1 MEWRA
6 AIEWNVEMNKSRFVE
21 FDKESGQLVLNLPS
35 DSVEMRKIIFDR
47 LDKYI
52 ARGRIDESTLDEIEH
67 LVTQTL
73 LEDSI
78 KVD

>member
-1 MEWRA
+1 MKE
-6 AIEWNVEMNKSRFVE
+6 SRFVE
-21 FDKESGQLVLNLPS
+21 FDRETGQLVLNLPTS
-35 DSVEMRKIIFDR
+35 SAEIKRVVLER
-47 LDKYI
+47 LDSYI
-52 ARGRIDESTLDEIEH
+52 ARGTIDESTLDELER